1 MKALIIVLNKTEY
14 LEDLLTLLIEHN
26 VKGAT
31 ILDSQGMASSIVN
44 NDITGIPLFGS
55 LKLILKDR
63 HPQNKTIFS
72 VIHDEKILKKVVES
86 ITYLLR
92 NEKEPGVVFMF
103 TVPVGDIYL
112 LKNNK

>member
-44 NDITGIPLFGS
+44 NDITDIPLFGS
-55 LKLILKDR
+55 LKALLRDR
-63 HPQNKTIFS
+63 HPYNKTIFT
-72 VIHDEKILKKVVES
+72 VIENQEKLYKVVQAIQNLLKDEKKPDRGFIFS
-86 ITYLLR
+86 
-92 NEKEPGVVFMF
+92 
-103 TVPVGDIYL
+103 VPVGEIFC
-112 LKNNK
+112 